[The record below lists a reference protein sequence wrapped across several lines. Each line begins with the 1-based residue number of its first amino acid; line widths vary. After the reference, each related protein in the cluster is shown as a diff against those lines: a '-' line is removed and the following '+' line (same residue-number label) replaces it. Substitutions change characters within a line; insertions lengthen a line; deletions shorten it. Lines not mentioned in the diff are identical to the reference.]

1 MAEEEDK
8 VLWSPKVI
16 GKDVAAEVRGGG
28 LDKFFRQRGE
38 FSCES

>member
-16 GKDVAAEVRGGG
+16 GKDVFGGDEG
-28 LDKFFRQRGE
+28 LG
-38 FSCES
+38 